1 MHVLEAIRDLHCS
14 PGFRETN
21 FRPFKIKDLTDE
33 TSETTSHV
41 LMTKDG
47 FTFPAMGFKRQICRL
62 VASITAVPHVQGRQR
77 IRAGLRRVH
86 IGGVS
91 CPIAYPGL

>member
-1 MHVLEAIRDLHCS
+1 VASKKCTSWRLPATCTAR
-14 PGFRETN
+14 PGFRERN

-33 TSETTSHV
+33 TSETNCHV

-62 VASITAVPHVQGRQR
+62 VASITAPMFKG
-77 IRAGLRRVH
+77 ASGFAL
-86 IGGVS
+86 VS
-91 CPIAYPGL
+91 EGDTSDVYPGL